1 MQRNTLLE
9 PNNFIPQWEAGGVEQ
24 MEVSATLKALRSKYD
39 LIHKTVQAKQ
49 QQLDDMKRDLEK
61 AGEQELFLAEM
72 NSLKKESMDGNQE
85 ENNSLDEEHKF
96 EMLT

>member
-1 MQRNTLLE
+1 
-9 PNNFIPQWEAGGVEQ
+9 
-24 MEVSATLKALRSKYD
+24 
-39 LIHKTVQAKQ
+39 
-49 QQLDDMKRDLEK
+49 MKRDLEK

-72 NSLKKESMDGNQE
+72 NSLKKESMDSNQE